1 MKLRFRL
8 NEKQET
14 LLADKILDLANYFAV
29 GFIITQLL
37 TEETDL
43 LRIAIGSLI
52 YLILVVFSLWLR
64 R

>member
-1 MKLRFRL
+1 MRFRL
-8 NEKQET
+8 NEKQKA

-37 TEETDL
+37 SEEIDF
-43 LRIAIGSLI
+43 LRIVIGSLI